1 MGLEAAVFEGT
12 HLSEETITKNIV
24 EITNK
29 VFSTMVMLDVKDDL
43 PLKEPVTHFK
53 ATVTSMVGL
62 AGIYTGLV
70 SVHCPLTLSLKIAS
84 NMLGM
89 DVTEICDDVNDA
101 MGEIANMLGG
111 DIKHILSKGGMD
123 INLSIPTVIYGEE
136 YTLDFT
142 SDKNCLI
149 LPFTCEEDR
158 FLVAIRLHKE

>member
-1 MGLEAAVFEGT
+1 
-12 HLSEETITKNIV
+12 
-24 EITNK
+24 
-29 VFSTMVMLDVKDDL
+29 MVMLDVKDDL
-43 PLKEPVTHFK
+43 PLKEPVTLFK

-62 AGIYTGLV
+62 AGTYTGLV
-70 SVHCPLTLSLKIAS
+70 SVHCPLTLSTRIAS

-89 DVTEICDDVNDA
+89 EVSGICDDVNDA

-111 DIKHILSKGGMD
+111 DIKHMLSKGGMD

-149 LPFTCEEDR
+149 IPFTCNDDR